1 MASFKEI
8 MNAPSEVKELKKK
21 LEYIT
26 LPKNKVEDKN
36 EGLLTSQDF
45 STNFKEVNM
54 FSEFVDNQYLNY
66 RYHYIN
72 GTSKWFEKSY
82 NLGFNKQNYHYAKR
96 IVREYSRYI
105 FKDIDWTWLEEQN
118 VLNEKEANDL
128 IKEVLLYKKVLVRY
142 IQKDEVLIRKVYY
155 GNELDKQNNVLIEL
169 DGLVYKE
176 YWNSIENAYKYT
188 LMSKIDNKEKD
199 KSQMLNANAQTQ
211 NRQMDF
217 LFYIDSDSDIIA
229 DAMSIMHVLDVVNS
243 NIHYQLSVEP
253 TLISMPE
260 TMIKS
265 FKKGVRAY
273 RKFDTYGLSEGE
285 KPLLPESITPESRVN
300 ELREFKRELKDEL
313 SELTSINFLSDVNGN
328 NQTATEYA
336 GKQKPFVQLINDFNI
351 IFEPMFDEMITAL
364 IEYYNLNTTL
374 YDGFETPP
382 YVVQDVS
389 AMITDIVKLGGQDI
403 PSVQSKLLSMLL
415 GLSEEEEQ
423 ELKLEIEE
431 VKGIGSVD
439 IQEVIE

>member
-1 MASFKEI
+1 
-8 MNAPSEVKELKKK
+8 
-21 LEYIT
+21 
-26 LPKNKVEDKN
+26 
-36 EGLLTSQDF
+36 
-45 STNFKEVNM
+45 
-54 FSEFVDNQYLNY
+54 
-66 RYHYIN
+66 
-72 GTSKWFEKSY
+72 
-82 NLGFNKQNYHYAKR
+82 
-96 IVREYSRYI
+96 
-105 FKDIDWTWLEEQN
+105 
-118 VLNEKEANDL
+118 
-128 IKEVLLYKKVLVRY
+128 
-142 IQKDEVLIRKVYY
+142 
-155 GNELDKQNNVLIEL
+155 
-169 DGLVYKE
+169 
-176 YWNSIENAYKYT
+176 
-188 LMSKIDNKEKD
+188 
-199 KSQMLNANAQTQ
+199 
-211 NRQMDF
+211 
-217 LFYIDSDSDIIA
+217 
-229 DAMSIMHVLDVVNS
+229 
-243 NIHYQLSVEP
+243 
-253 TLISMPE
+253 MPE

-328 NQTATEYA
+328 AQTATEYA

-351 IFEPMFDEMITAL
+351 IFEPMFNEMITSL